1 VSFYVELIVAYRV
14 AFMLLLI
21 VGKQYCYFKNTN
33 KERKTNMAQLTR
45 DYRETIQNRL
55 KIDPEFAR
63 HLLDEAVSEFL
74 NDNPESARILLR
86 EIVNATIGF
95 EQLAEKTSKNSK
107 SLHRMLSASGNPSM
121 NNLTNIFGVLKQKL
135 NVNFEI
141 HAVSKAS

>member
-1 VSFYVELIVAYRV
+1 
-14 AFMLLLI
+14 
-21 VGKQYCYFKNTN
+21 
-33 KERKTNMAQLTR
+33 MAQLTR

-55 KIDPEFAR
+55 KKDPEFAR

-95 EQLAEKTSKNSK
+95 EQLAKKTSKNSK
-107 SLHRMLSASGNPSM
+107 SLHQMLSARGNPSM

>member
-1 VSFYVELIVAYRV
+1 
-14 AFMLLLI
+14 
-21 VGKQYCYFKNTN
+21 
-33 KERKTNMAQLTR
+33 MAQLTR

-55 KIDPEFAR
+55 KKDPEFAK

-95 EQLAEKTSKNSK
+95 EQLAKKTSNNSK
-107 SLHRMLSASGNPSM
+107 SLHRMLSARGNPSM
-121 NNLTNIFGVLKQKL
+121 NNLTNIFGVLKQNL

-141 HAVSKAS
+141 HAVSKAG

>member
-1 VSFYVELIVAYRV
+1 MVHI
-14 AFMLLLI
+14 
-21 VGKQYCYFKNTN
+21 
-33 KERKTNMAQLTR
+33 TR
-45 DYRETIQNRL
+45 DFRETIQNRI
-55 KIDPEFAR
+55 KKDPEFAK

-95 EQLAEKTSKNSK
+95 EGLAEKTSKNSK

-121 NNLTNIFGVLKQKL
+121 NNLSNIFGVLKQNL
-135 NVNFEI
+135 NINFEI